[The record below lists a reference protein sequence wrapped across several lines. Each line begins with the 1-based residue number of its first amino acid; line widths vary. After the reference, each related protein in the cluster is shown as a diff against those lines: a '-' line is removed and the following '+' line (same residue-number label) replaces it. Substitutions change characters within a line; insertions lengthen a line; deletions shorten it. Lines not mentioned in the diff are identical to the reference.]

1 MADLTGKSILIV
13 EDEALLALLL
23 KDAVEEAGAIAIGP
37 ATTIATALPL
47 IEAGG
52 IDGAVLDLNLGG
64 DRSGPIAE
72 ALGAAR
78 IPFVVATGYGAA
90 TDIGQGAAAVVHKPY
105 DPETVLNALAGAVG
119 GV

>member
-90 TDIGQGAAAVVHKPY
+90 TDIGQARPPRCTSPTTPKPA
-105 DPETVLNALAGAVG
+105 ENALAGAVG